1 MKRLTDSQLIVLSRA
16 TQRDDGIATPPPNMR
31 GGGLAK
37 VGQALIDR
45 KLMRMVRTKPGMPVW
60 RIDSEDQPFSLVIT
74 AAGRKMIKVEGEPAD
89 RRAAPPKIENAKSTP
104 SGVDAIAEDGTDR
117 VVPPNLRANIDS
129 ARLNESS
136 QDDAGARAAAPRAGT
151 KRALLIEMLSRAE
164 GAAIGEMVETMGW
177 LPHTIRAALTGLRH
191 RGFGI
196 ERCRTAGKTSYR
208 IVEAE
213 AVGHVLTEPKG

>member
-1 MKRLTDSQLIVLSRA
+1 MRLTDSQRIVLSRA
-16 TQRDDGIATPPPNMR
+16 MQCGDGIATPPATMR

-37 VGQALIDR
+37 VGQALVDR
-45 KLMRMVRTKPGMPVW
+45 KLMRLIRTKPGMPVW

-89 RRAAPPKIENAKSTP
+89 RRAASREI
-104 SGVDAIAEDGTDR
+104 DGADR
-117 VVPPNLRANIDS
+117 VVPPNLGVDIDS
-129 ARLNESS
+129 GRSNESS
-136 QDDAGARAAAPRAGT
+136 RGHAGARAAAPRGGT

-164 GAAIGEMVETMGW
+164 GAAIGEMVEAMGW

-196 ERCRTAGKTSYR
+196 ERCRTGGKTTYR
-208 IVEAE
+208 IMEAE
-213 AVGHVLTEPKG
+213 AAAIRHGRPEPEG